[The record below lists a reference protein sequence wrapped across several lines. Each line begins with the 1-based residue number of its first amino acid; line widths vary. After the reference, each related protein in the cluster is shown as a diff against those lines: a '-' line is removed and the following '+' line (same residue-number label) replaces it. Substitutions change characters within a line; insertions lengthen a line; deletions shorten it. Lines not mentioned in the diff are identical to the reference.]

1 MKTKHIISIPTYLV
15 IYGILMG
22 LLLLTVGAAL
32 LDLGPFQFAAA
43 MTIAIIKAVLIV
55 LYFMHVRY
63 SERLTWVFSGASFV
77 WLLLLIVFTLNDYLT
92 RGWLN
97 IDGK

>member
-1 MKTKHIISIPTYLV
+1 MTNRHIIPVSTFLI
-15 IYGILMG
+15 IYGLLMG

-32 LDLGPFQFAAA
+32 MNLGPYQFGAA

-63 SERLTWVFSGASFV
+63 SERLTWIFSGASFL
-77 WLLLLIVFTLNDYLT
+77 WLVVLIAFTLNDYLT

>member
-1 MKTKHIISIPTYLV
+1 MTNRHIIPVSTFLI
-15 IYGILMG
+15 IYGLLMG
-22 LLLLTVGAAL
+22 LFVLTVIAART
-32 LDLGPFQFAAA
+32 DLGPYQFRAA

-63 SERLTWVFSGASFV
+63 SERLTWIFSGASFL
-77 WLLLLIVFTLNDYLT
+77 WLVVLIAFTLSDYLT

>member
-1 MKTKHIISIPTYLV
+1 MTTRHIIPVPTFLV
-15 IYGILMG
+15 IYGVLMG

-32 LDLGPFQFAAA
+32 LDLGPYQFAAA

-63 SERLTWVFSGASFV
+63 SERLTWIFSGASFL
-77 WLLLLIVFTLNDYLT
+77 WLVVLIAFTLNDYLT

-97 IDGK
+97 IYGK